1 MNTWCDMM
9 QKLRVNPGAVARQL
23 LTNLKT
29 HKPLS
34 SDEEHRIIRA
44 IETSGVP
51 NGVDRLLA
59 GLSRN
64 TIEKLLAEM

>member
-9 QKLRVNPGAVARQL
+9 KKLRVNPGAVARQL

-29 HKPLS
+29 YKPLTN
-34 SDEEHRIIRA
+34 EEERRIIHA

-51 NGVDRLLA
+51 NAADRLLA